1 MDANGREQPTEWAG
15 ESMSGR
21 WDQGQQTLVTLAQ
34 GTQGSRDELGTLI
47 KQLIQAAEP
56 LVGKFNGAGRAA
68 FDNFKAHADQITA
81 DLNAGLGSVNTGQIG
96 MEKAFST
103 GDQTMADDAQTRMS
117 AANFD
122 AAKFRT
128 GA

>member
-1 MDANGREQPTEWAG
+1 
-15 ESMSGR
+15 MSGR
-21 WDQGQQTLVTLAQ
+21 WDHGQHTLVTLAR
-34 GTQGSRDELGTLI
+34 GTQGSAQELGTLV
-47 KQLIQAAEP
+47 KQLIAAAEP
-56 LVGKFNGAGRAA
+56 LAGKFNGAGKAA

-103 GDQTMADDAQTRMS
+103 GDQTMADDAQSRMS
-117 AANFD
+117 SANFD
-122 AAKFRT
+122 AAKFKT